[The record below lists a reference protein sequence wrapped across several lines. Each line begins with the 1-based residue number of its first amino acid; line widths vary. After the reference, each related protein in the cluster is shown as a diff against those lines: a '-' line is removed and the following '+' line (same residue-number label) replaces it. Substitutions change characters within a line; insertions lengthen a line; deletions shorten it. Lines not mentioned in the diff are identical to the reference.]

1 MNWLLLKLLALV
13 GDGQL
18 LKRVGRNI
26 VGVDAGAVSATLTPE
41 ADNATDLGDA
51 THRFRSV
58 YVGTSITTPGGLTI
72 DLTGGA
78 TRTLD
83 LLNSTSGQVAN
94 LRVDG
99 VYQFRNGTA
108 FTVSFVGTPTADRTV
123 TFPDASDTV
132 VMLAVSQTLTNKTLT
147 SPRVGTAILDTNGNE
162 VIRIQVTT
170 NAVNDLTVQPGA
182 TGTGP
187 EIYVSGD
194 DANASLGISPK
205 GTGTG
210 ALKGGGGAAR
220 VSWNDTGVAFN
231 GVAPVARQLLA
242 TGGGATVDDVITLLQ
257 NCGLARQS

>member
-58 YVGTSITTPGGLTI
+58 YLGTSITTAGGLSI

-162 VIRIQVTT
+162 VIRIQVTPA
-170 NAVNDLTVQPGA
+170 AVNDLTFQP
-182 TGTGP
+182 
-187 EIYVSGD
+187 S
-194 DANASLGISPK
+194 
-205 GTGTG
+205 
-210 ALKGGGGAAR
+210 
-220 VSWNDTGVAFN
+220 
-231 GVAPVARQLLA
+231 APVPVPLGEIPNDAFVSSPE
-242 TGGGATVDDVITLLQ
+242 T
-257 NCGLARQS
+257 